1 MGQGIARI
9 VVTPRD
15 AGVLMNTAESLA
27 LSHVLVTELPVT
39 LGTVG
44 APARYDVAA
53 VFTRRPT
60 TTELRLLTEPSVE
73 AKLVERGY
81 PTVSLRAADRR
92 LIIGS
97 TSLTELSNGL
107 GPLIGQI
114 LSDISSEAAD
124 EQGHRDAEAAT
135 LLQEEAARAAAIVH
149 AAEQVDFRPHAS
161 QYH

>member
-1 MGQGIARI
+1 
-9 VVTPRD
+9 
-15 AGVLMNTAESLA
+15 MNAPEGLA
-27 LSHVLVTELPVT
+27 LSHVLVTELPAT
-39 LGTVG
+39 LGTIG

-60 TTELRLLTEPSVE
+60 ASELRLLSEPPVE

-97 TSLTELSNGL
+97 TSLTELKNGL

-114 LSDISSEAAD
+114 LSDISDEAAE

-135 LLQEEAARAAAIVH
+135 HFREEAARTAAVVH
-149 AAEQVDFRPHAS
+149 AAEQIDFRPHAS
-161 QYH
+161 IYH